1 MKNLRW
7 WIIGYI
13 IALAVTLLS
22 PLASGEPDGLERVAG
37 DEGFL
42 EKAEDAPY
50 SVIADY
56 VFPGI
61 ENEAVATILAG
72 IVGVTIVF
80 IMVVGIAYLAQRTV
94 ANRGA
99 RSL

>member
-1 MKNLRW
+1 LKNLRW
-7 WIIGYI
+7 WAVGYF

-22 PLASGEPDGLERVAG
+22 PLASGAPDGLERVAT

-50 SVIADY
+50 SIIADY

-61 ENEAVATILAG
+61 ESEAVATILAG
-72 IVGVTIVF
+72 VVGVTIVF
-80 IMVVGIAYLAQRTV
+80 LLVFGIAYLAQRTV
-94 ANRGA
+94 ANRSA
-99 RSL
+99 RSS